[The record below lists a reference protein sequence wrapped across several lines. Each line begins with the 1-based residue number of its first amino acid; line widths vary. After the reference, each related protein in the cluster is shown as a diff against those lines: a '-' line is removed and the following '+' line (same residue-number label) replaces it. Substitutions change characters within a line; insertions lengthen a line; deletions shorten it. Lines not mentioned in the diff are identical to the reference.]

1 MQRIATREIIQA
13 EIALVFAIALQFI
26 EFQVNHGFTQVQL
39 FILLAE
45 VAMISVVSLSL
56 RLRSFHDRGLHRVA
70 AIALLILLSAA
81 NLSSLVIVLHS
92 LITGSSLLSGLQ
104 LLASALAIFVTNII
118 VFALWYWEIDSP
130 GLTRRRWSDQEKDFQ
145 FTQQDMKKE
154 YPDWRPEFV
163 DYLYLSITNAINFA
177 PADTKPLTRS
187 AKLLMSSQALISV
200 FTLALVIAKS
210 VSILG

>member
-1 MQRIATREIIQA
+1 MHKIATREIVQA
-13 EIALVFAIALQFI
+13 EIALLVAIVLQII
-26 EFQVNHGFTQVQL
+26 EYQVNHGFTEVQF

-45 VAMISVVSLSL
+45 IAMVSVVSLSL
-56 RLRSFHDRGLHRVA
+56 RLKSFHGRGIHRVA

-81 NLSSLVIVLHS
+81 NLSSLVIVLQS
-92 LITGSSLLSGLQ
+92 LIAGSYASSGLQ
-104 LLASALAIFVTNII
+104 LLASAVAIFVTNII

-145 FTQQDMKKE
+145 FTQQDMKQE
-154 YPDWRPEFV
+154 FPHWRPEFV
-163 DYLYLSITNAINFA
+163 DYLYLSVTNAVNFA
-177 PADTKPLTRS
+177 PADTRPLTRS